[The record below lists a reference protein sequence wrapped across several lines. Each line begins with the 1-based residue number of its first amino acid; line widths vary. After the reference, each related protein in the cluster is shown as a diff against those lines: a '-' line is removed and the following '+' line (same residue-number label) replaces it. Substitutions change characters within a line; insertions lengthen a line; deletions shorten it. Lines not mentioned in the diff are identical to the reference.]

1 MTCSFR
7 VYVDESGDE
16 GFQFL
21 PDERGSSRW
30 FVLSAAVVRR
40 HRDLELVGIAKRAR
54 ELLGKPQKMPLHFRN
69 LRHEQ
74 RVPFARLIGTAALR
88 HIHVMIHKPSIK
100 AREVFQ
106 REKFSLYRCATR
118 LLLER
123 VSWLC
128 RDCAV
133 EGYGNG
139 KAELIFSN
147 RSAMS
152 YEALSAYLR
161 LLEQRNHCRIHW
173 PSLDLRHVRAVNHD
187 QLAGLQIADA
197 IATSAFY
204 AVHRNIY
211 GETEGRYLHLLRRNV
226 YRSNGRLDG
235 YGVKLWCHD
244 TDQCRRV
251 IAALTGDRPS
261 AVAWR

>member
-1 MTCSFR
+1 M
-7 VYVDESGDE
+7 
-16 GFQFL
+16 
-21 PDERGSSRW
+21 
-30 FVLSAAVVRR
+30 
-40 HRDLELVGIAKRAR
+40 VGIAKRAR
-54 ELLGKPQKMPLHFRN
+54 ELLGKPQKTPLHFRH

-128 RDCAV
+128 RDCVV

-204 AVHRNIY
+204 AVHRNVY

-244 TDQCRRV
+244 TDPCRRV
-251 IAALTGDRPS
+251 IAALTGDRPAAAS
-261 AVAWR
+261 WR